1 MKLDSYPNTIHK
13 NQLKVDYI
21 FKCKTWNIKQ
31 LERNIEKNLHDIG
44 LGNNFLEMTAKA
56 QAIKA
61 KVDEWDYVKLRSF
74 CKTKKTTNK
83 MKKQPTEQE
92 KIFAN
97 YISAKWLIS
106 ITYKEP
112 LQLNNKKQITQLKNG
127 ERILIDMLPQKTY
140 SGQQVNEKDVQCH

>member
-1 MKLDSYPNTIHK
+1 M
-13 NQLKVDYI
+13 DYI

-44 LGNNFLEMTAKA
+44 LGNNFLDMTAKA

-106 ITYKEP
+106 ITYKKP
-112 LQLNNKKQITQLKNG
+112 YNSITKS
-127 ERILIDMLPQKTY
+127 K
-140 SGQQVNEKDVQCH
+140 

>member
-1 MKLDSYPNTIHK
+1 
-13 NQLKVDYI
+13 
-21 FKCKTWNIKQ
+21 
-31 LERNIEKNLHDIG
+31 
-44 LGNNFLEMTAKA
+44 MTAKA

-61 KVDEWDYVKLRSF
+61 KVDERDYVKLRSF

-106 ITYKEP
+106 ITYKKP

-140 SGQQVNEKDVQCH
+140 NGQQVNEKGVQCH